1 MTTTLTNM
9 IDEVLVNLAGYTFQ
23 QDRSTYITSAVTTTT
38 STSASPLILSLGS
51 TDSVGKGILEIDE
64 ELLWVDSFDRVANTA
79 TVSPYG
85 RGYLG
90 TTAATHTADAKVTI
104 SPTFPRFS
112 VKRAINDTIRSLGAN
127 IFAVKSTTFTFNA
140 AVSTYAFANLNIKN
154 ILTVSWQSI
163 GPTKEWV
170 PIRKWDLDASANPE
184 AFGYTSGTDQ
194 VQTITLGEAPV
205 SGRTVKV
212 VYATDPEPFTS
223 NSQVYTTVTG
233 LPESTRDVVILGTAY
248 RLLSFLDPARAAQV
262 SPQADETDSKRPYGA
277 SQSATKQLYALY
289 TQRLNEETKAQQQNY
304 PPRIHYSRRNRRQRL
319 PCTGI
324 DRRTQIE
331 GLGPGAVLKIRHVNV
346 ASTQAFGE
354 VAARKVQGFAI
365 GGKTVP
371 RFIKGSIE
379 CYHWRCGL
387 PNPIFFGAYKKI
399 FLPLHQTAKNH
410 GLPIGTHRRQKLGLV
425 RIVDACWKFFGLK
438 RQWLFDGFCRKN
450 SIGSVALRATNDI
463 GILFFAL
470 QKLIPG
476 RNCSGKIIS
485 AHLSERQLVVQ
496 ARLVLWAQLQRSLVG
511 FYGFQVVLLVVMDI
525 GQQDDAV
532 NKIRVF
538 LQNFIQSGLGFGKSF
553 GVDMDAY
560 FFKLLLQ
567 FSTQC
572 GTGGI
577 VLAVGK
583 IRQQQQ

>member
-1 MTTTLTNM
+1 M

-38 STSASPLILSLGS
+38 STSASPLVLSLGS

-304 PPRIHYSRRNRRQRL
+304 PPRIHYSRR
-319 PCTGI
+319 
-324 DRRTQIE
+324 
-331 GLGPGAVLKIRHVNV
+331 
-346 ASTQAFGE
+346 
-354 VAARKVQGFAI
+354 
-365 GGKTVP
+365 
-371 RFIKGSIE
+371 
-379 CYHWRCGL
+379 
-387 PNPIFFGAYKKI
+387 
-399 FLPLHQTAKNH
+399 
-410 GLPIGTHRRQKLGLV
+410 
-425 RIVDACWKFFGLK
+425 
-438 RQWLFDGFCRKN
+438 
-450 SIGSVALRATNDI
+450 
-463 GILFFAL
+463 
-470 QKLIPG
+470 
-476 RNCSGKIIS
+476 
-485 AHLSERQLVVQ
+485 
-496 ARLVLWAQLQRSLVG
+496 
-511 FYGFQVVLLVVMDI
+511 
-525 GQQDDAV
+525 
-532 NKIRVF
+532 
-538 LQNFIQSGLGFGKSF
+538 
-553 GVDMDAY
+553 
-560 FFKLLLQ
+560 
-567 FSTQC
+567 
-572 GTGGI
+572 
-577 VLAVGK
+577 
-583 IRQQQQ
+583 

>member
-1 MTTTLTNM
+1 MTTLTNM

-23 QDRSTYITSAVTTTT
+23 QDRSTYITSAVSTTT
-38 STSASPLILSLGS
+38 STSASPLILSLAS

-170 PIRKWDLDASANPE
+170 PIRKWDLDSVANPE
-184 AFGYTSGTDQ
+184 AFSYTSGTDV
-194 VQTITLGEAPV
+194 VQTITLGEAPI

-212 VYATDPEPFTS
+212 VYATDPSPFTS
-223 NSQVYTTVTG
+223 NSEVYTTVTG

-304 PPRIHYSRRNRRQRL
+304 PPKVHYSRR
-319 PCTGI
+319 
-324 DRRTQIE
+324 
-331 GLGPGAVLKIRHVNV
+331 
-346 ASTQAFGE
+346 
-354 VAARKVQGFAI
+354 
-365 GGKTVP
+365 
-371 RFIKGSIE
+371 
-379 CYHWRCGL
+379 
-387 PNPIFFGAYKKI
+387 
-399 FLPLHQTAKNH
+399 
-410 GLPIGTHRRQKLGLV
+410 
-425 RIVDACWKFFGLK
+425 
-438 RQWLFDGFCRKN
+438 
-450 SIGSVALRATNDI
+450 
-463 GILFFAL
+463 
-470 QKLIPG
+470 
-476 RNCSGKIIS
+476 
-485 AHLSERQLVVQ
+485 
-496 ARLVLWAQLQRSLVG
+496 
-511 FYGFQVVLLVVMDI
+511 
-525 GQQDDAV
+525 
-532 NKIRVF
+532 
-538 LQNFIQSGLGFGKSF
+538 
-553 GVDMDAY
+553 
-560 FFKLLLQ
+560 
-567 FSTQC
+567 
-572 GTGGI
+572 
-577 VLAVGK
+577 
-583 IRQQQQ
+583 